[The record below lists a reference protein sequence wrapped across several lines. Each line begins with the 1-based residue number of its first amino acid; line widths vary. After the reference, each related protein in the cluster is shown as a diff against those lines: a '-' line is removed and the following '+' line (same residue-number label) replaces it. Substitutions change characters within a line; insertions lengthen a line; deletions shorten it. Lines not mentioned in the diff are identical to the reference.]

1 MEQYNG
7 KSVWKGIAI
16 GEIRVLRK
24 TSETIAKYKIEDER
38 NEIERVR
45 KACEIAIYQLTDLYE
60 KAKTQVGET
69 NAAIFETY
77 QMMLEDEGYLDAV
90 ERMISQEQVNAEY
103 AVEQIGER
111 FAAMFAAMDDEYMR
125 DRATDMRELS
135 NRVIR
140 ILCGAKDVDEDLSE
154 PVILIA
160 DDLTPSQTIQMDKKH
175 ILAFVTVHGSV
186 NSHAAILARIMNI
199 PAMIGVDVD
208 LNRLCD
214 GTPAIVDSIAEQFI
228 LEPTEEMVKEAEAR
242 SREEVQG
249 HKQME
254 ALKGLDNV
262 TLGGKRIDIF
272 ANISDISDLDSVLEH
287 DAGGIG
293 LFRSEFLY
301 LGRNSFPTE
310 EEQLAAYRKV
320 LKTMGQKKVI
330 IRTLDIGAD
339 KTAEYFQLEQEANPA
354 LGYRAIRIC
363 LTQKEVFKTQLRAL
377 LRAAISGNL
386 SIMYPMITSV
396 EEVMQIKEIVNEVRQ
411 ELDSEGISY
420 RIPEQ
425 GIMIETPAAVM
436 ISDELAA
443 CVDFF
448 SIGTNDL
455 TQFTLAIDRQN
466 KKLEP
471 FYNPHHKAI
480 LTMIKMVVDNA
491 HKYGKWT
498 GICGEL
504 GADLELTRTFI
515 EMGVDELSVAPSMI
529 LRLRNEIRNLDS

>member
-24 TSETIAKYKIEDER
+24 ASETIAKYKIEDGR
-38 NEIERVR
+38 NEIERFM
-45 KACEIAIYQLTDLYE
+45 KARETAIYQLADLYE
-60 KAKTQVGET
+60 KAITQVGET

-77 QMMLEDEGYLDAV
+77 QMMLDDEGYLDAV
-90 ERMISQEQVNAEY
+90 ERMICQEQVNAEY

-111 FAAMFAAMDDEYMR
+111 FAAMFAAMDDEYMQA
-125 DRATDMRELS
+125 RATDMKDLS

-140 ILCGAKDVDEDLSE
+140 ILCGTKDIAEDFTK

-160 DDLTPSQTIQMDKKH
+160 DDLTPSQTIQMDKKN
-175 ILAFVTVHGSV
+175 ILAFVTVHGSA
-186 NSHAAILARIMNI
+186 NSHTAILARIMNI

-208 LNRLCD
+208 LNKLCD

-228 LEPTEEMVKEAEAR
+228 LEPTEEMLKEAQVR
-242 SREEVQG
+242 GREEVQR

-310 EEQLAAYRKV
+310 EEQLAAYSKV

-396 EEVMQIKEIVNEVRQ
+396 EEVMQIKEIVNEVKQ
-411 ELDSEGISY
+411 ELDLEGIPY

-480 LTMIKMVVDNA
+480 LTMIKMVVDNS
-491 HKYGKWT
+491 HRYGKWT